1 MELRRSL
8 ETSPL
13 LGLVT
18 LAGRVVGQRWDEV
31 TTRQHGMSAASVS
44 TLLMIAWGTGRSG
57 VADGTPG
64 RARVAELANRLWVRP
79 PTVTGI
85 IDTLVKAGYVRRER
99 DPSDRRA
106 VWVVLTEAGG
116 ARVDEIGSELTET
129 FSPAVVVDPE
139 QERIIREFLIALLI
153 TYRNRE
159 TFDESQRR
167 RPGGRARGRS
177 SEAVPET

>member
-31 TTRQHGMSAASVS
+31 TTRQHGMSAAGVS

-57 VADGTPG
+57 VAEGTPG

-79 PTVTGI
+79 ATVTGI
-85 IDTLVKAGYVRRER
+85 IVTPITAVAPTEIAEPDHVEHFGRTVELR
-99 DPSDRRA
+99 DCVLPFTTPQDVFGLPACA
-106 VWVVLTEAGG
+106 VPVGG
-116 ARVDEIGSELTET
+116 A
-129 FSPAVVVDPE
+129 PW
-139 QERIIREFLIALLI
+139 
-153 TYRNRE
+153 
-159 TFDESQRR
+159 
-167 RPGGRARGRS
+167 
-177 SEAVPET
+177 